1 MVWLCSW
8 QPPSRRYPS
17 RRLWSRR
24 CLSTWCSSWSFRCSS
39 FSPPSRCGCPGCL
52 TLSNP
57 PESRLVLVERLEEG
71 VAKLT
76 LNNPPLNLVTLE
88 MTRQLIE
95 ALQELER
102 DEAVRAIVV
111 TGAGDKAFC
120 AGSDVK
126 EFAAVRDR
134 VVEKKLARENE
145 AFSGFE
151 TLSRPVIAAIEGL
164 AYGGGCE
171 ISMACDLRIAGEGAK
186 FALPEVRLGV
196 VPGSGGLFRLPELVG
211 PARAMQLMY
220 LGEPIDAR
228 EAERLGLINEVVPDG
243 EALPRALDLARSI
256 SRRPKEAVLAIK
268 RGVRESLHSSREDS
282 VRLTLKLSDHA
293 FRTEDC
299 AEGIRAFFEKRE
311 PRFEGAPETGHEV

>member
-1 MVWLCSW
+1 MS
-8 QPPSRRYPS
+8 
-17 RRLWSRR
+17 
-24 CLSTWCSSWSFRCSS
+24 STA
-39 FSPPSRCGCPGCL
+39 
-52 TLSNP
+52 
-57 PESRLVLVERLEEG
+57 ESRLVLVERLAGG

-95 ALQELER
+95 GLQELEG
-102 DEAVRAIVV
+102 DEAVRALVV

-151 TLSRPVIAAIEGL
+151 SFSKPVIGAIEGL

-171 ISMACDLRIAGEGAK
+171 ISMACDIRVIGQGARV
-186 FALPEVRLGV
+186 ALPEVKLGV

-220 LGEPIDAR
+220 LGDPIGAR
-228 EAERLGLINEVVPDG
+228 EAEEIGLVNEVVPDG
-243 EALPRALDLARSI
+243 EALPRALDVARSI
-256 SRRPKEAVLAIK
+256 SRQPKEAVAAIK
-268 RGVRESLHSSREDS
+268 RGVRESLHSSRQES
-282 VRLTLKLSDHA
+282 VRLTLELSDHL

-299 AEGIRAFFEKRE
+299 AEGIQAFFEKRE
-311 PRFEGAPETGHEV
+311 PRFEGAPGTGDEVRV

>member
-1 MVWLCSW
+1 MAEG
-8 QPPSRRYPS
+8 P
-17 RRLWSRR
+17 
-24 CLSTWCSSWSFRCSS
+24 
-39 FSPPSRCGCPGCL
+39 
-52 TLSNP
+52 
-57 PESRLVLVERLEEG
+57 VLVERTGAG

-88 MTRQLIE
+88 MTRRLIE
-95 ALQELER
+95 AIDELEG
-102 DEAVRAIVV
+102 DDAVRAVVV
-111 TGAGDKAFC
+111 TGAGEKAFC

-126 EFAAVRDR
+126 EFADVRDR
-134 VVEKKLARENE
+134 VVEKKLAQENE
-145 AFSGFE
+145 AFGRFE
-151 TLSRPVIAAIEGL
+151 SLSKPAIAAIEGL

-211 PARAMQLMY
+211 PARAMELMY
-220 LGEPIDAR
+220 LGEPVDAS
-228 EAERLGLINEVVPDG
+228 EAERMGLVNEVVPYG
-243 EALPRALDLARSI
+243 EGLQRALGVARSI
-256 SRRPKEAVLAIK
+256 SRQPKEAVAAIK

-282 VRLTLKLSDHA
+282 VRLTLKLSDHV

-311 PRFEGAPETGHEV
+311 PRFEGAPETGHEVEV